1 MQFLVFKMR
10 NVNFSSKYSLY
21 TIRLSLTHVEHVDMC
36 FAGVAYRCELFARH
50 VDRTEKP
57 GQTFRPHCKAE
68 NLTEKGT
75 PA

>member
-1 MQFLVFKMR
+1 
-10 NVNFSSKYSLY
+10 
-21 TIRLSLTHVEHVDMC
+21 MC